1 MTEQEQRDAAI
12 EELKE
17 IGTYRRALDRAT
29 ALVASVGG
37 KDNNEIYNELRN
49 LDNKLSEDM
58 EEIECEYQIYA
69 YQLKVC
75 SKCYSEHI
83 EDRLVEGVADK
94 EVAVKNEI
102 TGEMEY
108 VEQSVDGY
116 ITTCEDCGHQEECF

>member
-17 IGTYRRALDRAT
+17 IGTYRRALDK
-29 ALVASVGG
+29 ALILVRSIAGEEEG
-37 KDNNEIYNELRN
+37 NIYNDLRS

-58 EEIECEYQIYA
+58 EEIESDYGIYPH
-69 YQLKVC
+69 QLKVC
-75 SKCYSEHI
+75 PKCYSEHL